1 MSAFEEGKETSFLET
16 LALKFSLC
24 QFMFVLCR
32 FLDFEDLKQSY
43 ELKPEF
49 QFSAGIALL
58 PATVSEILGRFD
70 CKT

>member
-1 MSAFEEGKETSFLET
+1 MSALEEGKETSFLET
-16 LALKFSLC
+16 LSNSLYANL
-24 QFMFVLCR
+24 FMFSVD
-32 FLDFEDLKQSY
+32 LDFEDLKQSY